1 MRGARPEEPR
11 IIAEKGGAGFLGW
24 RYIPGRSG
32 RRWRYS
38 GTLRATLAR
47 AHLHREELR
56 ISEYGDNQEIFQSK
70 LELASPA

>member
-11 IIAEKGGAGFLGW
+11 IIAEKGGAGFLG
-24 RYIPGRSG
+24 
-32 RRWRYS
+32 WRYS

>member
-1 MRGARPEEPR
+1 VPVFWDGD
-11 IIAEKGGAGFLGW
+11 
-24 RYIPGRSG
+24 IP
-32 RRWRYS
+32 